1 MTREFPKGFIWGAA
15 TSSYQIEGAAY
26 EDGRGVSI
34 WDAFCRMPGR
44 VVKAEHGDVA
54 CDHYHRYP
62 EDVAMM
68 ADLNLAAYRFSI
80 AWPRIFPN
88 GDDRVP
94 LAAGLDFYDRLV
106 DVEGLGP
113 YPAGHRVYLD
123 DRLIREVRY
132 QELHAGPDPALL
144 EAPAGIAVPALPGP
158 DRA

>member
-68 ADLNLAAYRFSI
+68 ADLTRRSSCARASSLSTRLS
-80 AWPRIFPN
+80 
-88 GDDRVP
+88 
-94 LAAGLDFYDRLV
+94 GL
-106 DVEGLGP
+106 
-113 YPAGHRVYLD
+113 
-123 DRLIREVRY
+123 
-132 QELHAGPDPALL
+132 
-144 EAPAGIAVPALPGP
+144 
-158 DRA
+158 